1 MAKSGDVIEHPVT
14 GEMLTFLE
22 TAEDTAGEYATHELR
37 VKPHGFVAA
46 PHIHPKIEESFEI
59 HSGTFTFVVDG
70 EERQVGAGESATIP
84 MGTPHAWWNAG
95 EEEGVA
101 TVEFRPALKSG
112 EFFESFFGLAM
123 DGKVSPKTGL
133 PGLMW
138 LALIFRHYGEDFAY
152 IVQPP
157 LPVQRAIFTPLAAA
171 ARLLGYRMPYPYP
184 YDRVPDPELQEIQ
197 V

>member
-1 MAKSGDVIEHPVT
+1 MAKRGDVIEHPVT
-14 GEMLTFLE
+14 GEKLTFLE
-22 TAEDTAGEYATHELR
+22 TAEYTAGEYAAFELR

-46 PHIHPKIEESFEI
+46 PHIHPKMEESFEI

-70 EERQVGAGESATIP
+70 EERQVEAGESATIP

-112 EFFESFFGLAM
+112 EFFESFFGLAK
-123 DGKVSPKTGL
+123 DGKVSPKAGL
-133 PGLMW
+133 PGLLW
-138 LALIFRHYGEDFAY
+138 LALIFRSYGEDFAY
-152 IVQPP
+152 VVRPP
-157 LPVQRAIFTPLAAA
+157 LPVQRAIFAPLAAV

-184 YDRVPDPELQEIQ
+184 HDRVPDRELQETQ
-197 V
+197 S